1 MKAKKMRRI
10 SFNSESGVILP
21 IVLILM
27 LALTISGLAFL
38 NAGVMENSLVRR
50 EIHKNQAFYLAEAGV
65 EHARVKLGQ
74 DWEGWQTYNPIN
86 ATLEAGTYTAT
97 IFDTDSSGNSLP
109 LTRRRVESTGAVG
122 EISKMVEVI
131 LRKAPTGGDIDSA
144 ITAGGSITV
153 TGSADIEPDP
163 GPEDTFYDFELGED
177 PNDGLSLFEEIFG
190 VTKDEMKAIAQNS
203 PNIYYNSAINND
215 IVENITWVDGT
226 LDQSQITTST
236 WAGSGI
242 WIVNGDLKITGGT
255 FDGIL
260 WVIGSLY
267 LGAGNPV
274 IRGSVFVECS
284 TEVDTTV
291 TGNVTLE
298 LNQGVI
304 DGALGNLGIGVI
316 VESWQEI

>member
-1 MKAKKMRRI
+1 MTRK

-27 LALTISGLAFL
+27 LALTITGLAFL

-50 EIHKNQAFYLAEAGV
+50 QIHKNQAFYLAEAGV

-74 DWEGWQTYNPIN
+74 DWEGWEAYNPIN
-86 ATLEAGTYTAT
+86 ATLEAGIYNAT
-97 IFDTDSSGNSLP
+97 IYNTDSSLNPLP
-109 LTRRRVESTGAVG
+109 LTKRRVQSIGAVG
-122 EISKMVEVI
+122 EISKTVEVI

-144 ITAGGSITV
+144 ITAGGNITV

-177 PNDGLSLFEEIFG
+177 PNDDLSLFEEIFG
-190 VTKDEMKAIAQNS
+190 VTKDEMKAIAQNF
-203 PNIYYNSAINND
+203 PNIYYDSAIKNE
-215 IVENITWVDGT
+215 IVENITWVDGAGVE
-226 LDQSQITTST
+226 SEITTAT
-236 WAGSGI
+236 WTGSGI

-291 TGNVTLE
+291 TGNVTLQ
-298 LNQGVI
+298 LNEGAI
-304 DGALGNLGIGVI
+304 DDALGNLGIGVI

>member
-1 MKAKKMRRI
+1 M
-10 SFNSESGVILP
+10 NSESGVILP
-21 IVLILM
+21 IVIILT
-27 LALTISGLAFL
+27 LALTITGLALL
-38 NAGVMENSLVRR
+38 NAGIMENSLVRR

-74 DWEGWQTYNPIN
+74 DWEGWLAYSPIN
-86 ATLEAGTYTAT
+86 ATLGAGTYIAT
-97 IFDTDSSGNSLP
+97 IFDTDSSGNLLP

-131 LRKAPTGGDIDSA
+131 LRKAATGGGITSA
-144 ITAGGSITV
+144 LTAGGNITV
-153 TGSADIEPDP
+153 TGSADINPSPE
-163 GPEDTFYDFELGED
+163 PEDTFYDFELGED

-190 VTKDEMKAIAQNS
+190 ISKDEMRAMAQNP
-203 PNIYYNSAINND
+203 PNRYYNGAINND

-226 LDQSQITTST
+226 PDQSQITTST

-242 WIVNGDLKITGGT
+242 FVVNGDLKITGGT

-304 DGALGNLGIGVI
+304 DDVLGNLGIGVI

>member
-1 MKAKKMRRI
+1 W
-10 SFNSESGVILP
+10 
-21 IVLILM
+21 
-27 LALTISGLAFL
+27 
-38 NAGVMENSLVRR
+38 
-50 EIHKNQAFYLAEAGV
+50 EA
-65 EHARVKLGQ
+65 
-74 DWEGWQTYNPIN
+74 YNPIN
-86 ATLEAGTYTAT
+86 DTLEAGTYTAT
-97 IFDTDSSGNSLP
+97 IFDTDSSGADLP
-109 LTRRRVESTGAVG
+109 ATKRRVRSIGTVG
-122 EISKMVEVI
+122 EISKTVEVI
-131 LRKAPTGGDIDSA
+131 LRKSATGGGITSA
-144 ITAGGSITV
+144 LTAGGSITV

-177 PNDGLSLFEEIFG
+177 PNDDLSLFEEIFG
-190 VTKDEMKAIAQNS
+190 VTKDEMKAIAQNP

-226 LDQSQITTST
+226 PDQSQITTST

-274 IRGSVFVECS
+274 IRGSVFVECA

-298 LNQGVI
+298 LNQGAI

-316 VESWQEI
+316 VESWQEV

>member
-1 MKAKKMRRI
+1 MRRI
-10 SFNSESGVILP
+10 SFSSESGVILP

-27 LALTISGLAFL
+27 LALTITGLAFL
-38 NAGVMENSLVRR
+38 NAGVMENSLVRTQ
-50 EIHKNQAFYLAEAGV
+50 IHKNQAFYLAEAGV

-97 IFDTDSSGNSLP
+97 IYTTDSSGADLP
-109 LTRRRVESTGAVG
+109 ATKRRVQSIGTVG
-122 EISKMVEVI
+122 EISKTVEVI
-131 LRKAPTGGDIDSA
+131 LRKAPTGGGITSA
-144 ITAGGSITV
+144 VTAGGSITV

-163 GPEDTFYDFELGED
+163 EPEDTFYDFELGED

-190 VTKDEMKAIAQNS
+190 VSKDDMKAIAQES
-203 PNIYYNSAINND
+203 PNRYYNSAIKNE
-215 IVENITWVDGT
+215 IVENITWVDGGGEE
-226 LDQSQITTST
+226 SEITTST
-236 WAGSGI
+236 WTGSGI
-242 WIVNGDLKITGGT
+242 FIVNGNLKITGGT

-267 LGAGNPV
+267 LGAGNPT

-291 TGNVTLE
+291 TGNVTLQ
-298 LNQGVI
+298 LNQGAI
-304 DGALGNLGIGVI
+304 DDALGNLGIGVI